1 MIFLDL
7 TDGQVLAQRNQD
19 IAGGV
24 RPSDRMK
31 DMANA
36 SLRKIVAIHNHPYSM
51 LPSYSDLENAK
62 RYKYGVIICHN
73 GSVIKYSV
81 EDNAD
86 IAIADNLHNYIQ
98 KKFVAREDLTPDL
111 ALLAELGIQM
121 EVYY

>member
-7 TDGQVLAQRNQD
+7 TNGQVLAQRNQN
-19 IAGGV
+19 ISGGV
-24 RPSDRMK
+24 LASERMK

-62 RYKYGVIICHN
+62 RYKYGVIVCHN

-81 EDNAD
+81 DDNAN
-86 IAIADNLHNYIQ
+86 IAVADNLLDYIQ
-98 KKFVAREDLTPDL
+98 KKFIAREDLNTGFS
-111 ALLAELGIQM
+111 AVG
-121 EVYY
+121 